1 MKKDFI
7 KELYAELA
15 PTPDESAGGTL
26 QSVSGTLTD
35 SERRQ
40 AEQLA
45 AAANMVFS
53 KFVRVSVRRVLREA
67 REAGVLTENVTTPA

>member
-1 MKKDFI
+1 MKRDFI
-7 KELYAELA
+7 RDLHAELA
-15 PTPDESAGGTL
+15 PAHDEQGGTL
-26 QSVSGTLTD
+26 QPVSGTLTD

>member
-1 MKKDFI
+1 MKKDFF

-15 PTPDESAGGTL
+15 PAPEESAGGTL
-26 QSVSGTLTD
+26 QPVSGTLTD

-53 KFVRVSVRRVLREA
+53 KFVRVSIRRVLREA